1 MPASQREERALLGHD
16 AFQLVAQ
23 THYPTLATLPA
34 EELRGIAARLR
45 EQHDRA
51 RDLLR
56 EGRRARSGKG
66 PARPASSAEAG
77 RLAERKQVYAAALKR
92 VNSRFEALTQ
102 ERRRAEH
109 RAALK
114 AALARR
120 QAMRTQHPAAGFGAR
135 EGMRAKASAKGARGV
150 NPGRIGSVSAQN
162 KAAQARRDG

>member
-1 MPASQREERALLGHD
+1 MPSSQREERALLGHD
-16 AFQLVAQ
+16 AFGLVAQ

-34 EELRGIAARLR
+34 EELRAIAARLR
-45 EQHDRA
+45 EQHSRA

-66 PARPASSAEAG
+66 PARAAATAEEG
-77 RLAERKQVYAAALKR
+77 RLAERKQVYAAALRR
-92 VNSRFEALTQ
+92 VNARFEALTH

-120 QAMRTQHPAAGFGAR
+120 QAMRAQHPGAGFGASD
-135 EGMRAKASAKGARGV
+135 GMRAKGSGKGARAV